1 MCTTTL
7 LTISSILEDNEN
19 NPSVPYR
26 QSRTPAIA
34 GRGYS
39 FLLPNI
45 SARSTARHQLLHP
58 LIVEFPRFITTSY
71 FDWPDTKEGRE
82 VLQTWWEKSG
92 KNIGVKVLPSIFMRG
107 LSYHV
112 LLFNDKFSI
121 GFVDGG
127 SEINYGSYHWRRSN
141 QYDKVLYEY
150 MIRVCETQ
158 KKLSTEE
165 GKRRVKEFHSHFLP
179 ESKI

>member
-1 MCTTTL
+1 MKTTL
-7 LTISSILEDNEN
+7 LSHIAKAGLLLLLAVVTASC
-19 NPSVPYR
+19 
-26 QSRTPAIA
+26 SRIFPQKAPQDTK
-34 GRGYS
+34 
-39 FLLPNI
+39 LLP
-45 SARSTARHQLLHP
+45 P

-165 GKRRVKEFHSHFLP
+165 GKRRVKEFHSHFPP